1 MTSSDWERINQD
13 TQRAIEHMK
22 RLIEIVEAGK
32 KRTRGNGATA
42 EPENDADGER

>member
-22 RLIEIVEAGK
+22 WLIEIAEAGK
-32 KRTRGNGATA
+32 KRTRSNGSDT
-42 EPENDADGER
+42 ERKVDADDER